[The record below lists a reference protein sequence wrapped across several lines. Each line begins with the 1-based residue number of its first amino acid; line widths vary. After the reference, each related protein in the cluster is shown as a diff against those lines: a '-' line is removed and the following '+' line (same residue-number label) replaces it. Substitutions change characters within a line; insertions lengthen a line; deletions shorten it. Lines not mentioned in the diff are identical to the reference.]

1 MKTIQIY
8 TCLSL
13 LLIAIF
19 SNEAKS
25 QEAIDLTELKA
36 PSSPAFSIL
45 GVQPNDI
52 ARPKTFEALE
62 ANLFSSISGE
72 NSTILPNNYALEFS
86 PYWLMSHPKLQYKQM
101 QPGFGQTI
109 IQNASFS
116 VATNQYK
123 NSEDTATI
131 FSKMG
136 FGFRTM
142 LVEGK
147 TDSKVQELVLDQLQ
161 KRVVLSQVVL
171 HMLVENTQLTDLS
184 DIRDTIE
191 SEFISAGLSEEQAS
205 QDANEIYQ
213 VMKQINDNNNKSSSI
228 VESRK
233 LIEKTSE
240 FLIADQENSNRITN
254 AAKSLQEA
262 NLDKKGFMI
271 ELAGAL
277 VLDFP
282 ENNTNYSK
290 VTKYAVWLTP
300 GYRFKDVNGKSG
312 NIIELLG
319 VMRYLRNE
327 AATDFSDNIDLGL
340 RAGIGIKKLSFSGEI
355 IHRFQRVL
363 VSETT
368 QNGFITKTTKS
379 LSDTRYDF
387 NIEYKLSDKLVL
399 AYTFG
404 QNFTFNTEFAG
415 NLISVASLN
424 FGFGGPKTELK

>member
-136 FGFRTM
+136 FGF
-142 LVEGK
+142 
-147 TDSKVQELVLDQLQ
+147 
-161 KRVVLSQVVL
+161 
-171 HMLVENTQLTDLS
+171 
-184 DIRDTIE
+184 
-191 SEFISAGLSEEQAS
+191 
-205 QDANEIYQ
+205 
-213 VMKQINDNNNKSSSI
+213 
-228 VESRK
+228 
-233 LIEKTSE
+233 
-240 FLIADQENSNRITN
+240 
-254 AAKSLQEA
+254 
-262 NLDKKGFMI
+262 
-271 ELAGAL
+271 
-277 VLDFP
+277 
-282 ENNTNYSK
+282 
-290 VTKYAVWLTP
+290 
-300 GYRFKDVNGKSG
+300 
-312 NIIELLG
+312 
-319 VMRYLRNE
+319 
-327 AATDFSDNIDLGL
+327 
-340 RAGIGIKKLSFSGEI
+340 
-355 IHRFQRVL
+355 
-363 VSETT
+363 
-368 QNGFITKTTKS
+368 
-379 LSDTRYDF
+379 
-387 NIEYKLSDKLVL
+387 
-399 AYTFG
+399 
-404 QNFTFNTEFAG
+404 
-415 NLISVASLN
+415 
-424 FGFGGPKTELK
+424 